1 MAKIKEREKSRTHGT
16 AGVAAGRG
24 GVVKGTAVSPPNTV
38 WKSQLKEHYDKQG
51 KAGMELKYKTSEVA
65 GGGFVASIFIS
76 ELRKEVRGERG
87 NNKKE
92 AEQNAAKKAV
102 QQLQQRK
109 LFCV

>member
-1 MAKIKEREKSRTHGT
+1 MSKIKEREKSRTHGT

-24 GVVKGTAVSPPNTV
+24 GVVKGTAVSPPTI

-51 KAGMELKYKTSEVA
+51 KAGMELKYKTSEVP
-65 GGGFVASIFIS
+65 GGFVASIFIS
-76 ELRKEVRGERG
+76 ELSKEVRGERG

>member
-1 MAKIKEREKSRTHGT
+1 MSKIKEREKSRTHGA

-24 GVVKGTAVSPPNTV
+24 GIAVSPPNTI

-51 KAGMELKYKTSEVA
+51 KAGMEFKYKTSEVA

-102 QQLQQRK
+102 QQLQQHK
-109 LFCV
+109 QFIV